1 MTIAEDSKT
10 CPNVDETSSF
20 LPPLPRREREVR
32 VPIERP
38 ERGRRKPVGKIHANV
53 LEAVGNTPVIRL
65 DRVSAGIAATVCVK
79 VEAANPGHSV
89 KDRIALKVVE
99 DAEKKGLLKPGGTII
114 EPTSGNMGVALSIVA
129 AVKGYKC
136 IFTIPDKM
144 SIEKIRRLRA
154 FGAEVVVTPTAVA
167 PESPQS
173 YYSVAK
179 RLSEEIPGAYLPMQ
193 YNNVVNMEAHYAST
207 GPEIWDQTD
216 GRITHF
222 VAGMG
227 TGGTISGTA
236 KFLKEKNPQCTVIGV
251 DPEGSI
257 LEKVFKGEKWDWTDS
272 HPYKVE
278 GIGEDF
284 VPQNLR
290 FEYIDDV
297 VTVSDRDS
305 FLMGRRLTREEGIF
319 CGGSSGT
326 AAEGA
331 LRYAREKKLGPDALM
346 VVMLPDAGEIYLSKM
361 YSDEWMRQ
369 NQYLG
374 SKARVEDVLSGK
386 KRKLPQL
393 VSVESTSTV
402 REAIEL
408 MNRTS
413 VSQLPVFEKDNL
425 VGSLT
430 ESVLFQ
436 KTIETPEVMELTV
449 GAMLEPPFPTV
460 SPDEDVYEILK
471 LLKSAPA
478 VLVRDTAGFKGIVT
492 RFDVIEHL
500 GGAQ

>member
-1 MTIAEDSKT
+1 MADIK
-10 CPNVDETSSF
+10 
-20 LPPLPRREREVR
+20 
-32 VPIERP
+32 
-38 ERGRRKPVGKIHANV
+38 ANV
-53 LEAVGNTPVIRL
+53 LEAVGNTPIIRL
-65 DRVSAGIAATVCVK
+65 NRITKGIAATVCAK
-79 VEAANPGHSV
+79 IEAANPGRSV

-114 EPTSGNMGVALSIVA
+114 EPTSGNMGVALAIVA

-154 FGAEVVVTPTAVA
+154 FGAEVVVTPTAVP

-179 RLSEEIPGAYLPMQ
+179 RLAEEIPGAYLPMQ
-193 YNNVVNMEAHYAST
+193 YNNVANMEAHYSST
-207 GPEIWDQTD
+207 GPEIWRQTD
-216 GRITHF
+216 GKITHF

-227 TGGTISGTA
+227 TGGTISGIG
-236 KFLKEKNPQCTVIGV
+236 KYLKEKNPKCTIVGV

-257 LEKVFKGEKWDWTDS
+257 LEKVFRKEQWNWSDS

-305 FLMGRRLTREEGIF
+305 FLMGRRLTREEGLF
-319 CGGSSGT
+319 CGGSSGS

-331 LRYAREKKLGPDALM
+331 LRYARDKNLPADTLM
-346 VVMLPDAGEIYLSKM
+346 VVLLPDAGEIYLSKM

-374 SKARVEDVLSGK
+374 SKVRAEDVLTAK

-393 VSVESTSTV
+393 VSVETASSV
-402 REAIEL
+402 REAIEI

-413 VSQLPVFEKDNL
+413 VSQLPVFEKGNL

-436 KTIETPEVMELTV
+436 KTMESPEVMELTV
-449 GAMLEPPFPTV
+449 GVLLEPPFPTV
-460 SPDEDVYEILK
+460 GPDEGVYEVLK

-478 VLVRDTAGFKGIVT
+478 VLVRDASGYRGIVT

-500 GGAQ
+500 SGAQ

>member
-1 MTIAEDSKT
+1 MA
-10 CPNVDETSSF
+10 
-20 LPPLPRREREVR
+20 R
-32 VPIERP
+32 
-38 ERGRRKPVGKIHANV
+38 IHANV

-65 DRVSAGIAATVCVK
+65 NRVTEGIHATVCAK
-79 VEAANPGHSV
+79 VEAANPGRSV
-89 KDRIALKVVE
+89 KDRIALAVVE
-99 DAEKKGLLKPGGTII
+99 DAEKRGLLKPGGTII

-154 FGAEVVVTPTAVA
+154 FGAEVVVTPTAVP

-179 RLSEEIPGAYLPMQ
+179 RLAEEIPGAYLPMQ
-193 YNNVVNMEAHYAST
+193 YDNVANMQAHYLST
-207 GPEIWDQTD
+207 GPEIWEQTD
-216 GRITHF
+216 GKITHF

-236 KFLKEKNPQCTVIGV
+236 KYLKEKNPNCKIVGV

-257 LEKVFKGEKWDWTDS
+257 LEKVFRRQKWNWSDS

-305 FLMGRRLTREEGIF
+305 FLMGRRLTREEGLF

-326 AAEGA
+326 AVEGA
-331 LRYAREKKLGPDALM
+331 LRYARSNNLTADALM
-346 VVMLPDAGEIYLSKM
+346 VVLLPDAGEIYLSKM

-374 SKARVEDVLSGK
+374 SKAHVEDVLSAK

-393 VSVESTSTV
+393 LSVESASSV

-413 VSQLPVFEKDNL
+413 VSQLPVFEKGNL

-436 KTIETPEVMELTV
+436 KTMESPEVMELTV
-449 GAMLEPPFPTV
+449 GVLLEPPFPAV
-460 SPDEDVYEILK
+460 GPDEDVYEVLK

-478 VLVRDTAGFKGIVT
+478 VLVRDASGYKGIVT
-492 RFDVIEHL
+492 RFDIIDHL
-500 GGAQ
+500 GGGQ